1 LEYGWWSGM
10 STLSRNALGGAIQ
23 RARVRIGLTQGQLGE
38 LTGLGQPL
46 ISRIEAGTRKIDL
59 VELLRVAAALDVK
72 VDDLLN
78 EALAGSAGLVQDGEA
93 TPELI
98 ALRLA
103 DAETSVRAA
112 LRWVPDFL
120 QRLRRL
126 EQLDADAQR

>member
-1 LEYGWWSGM
+1 M
-10 STLSRNALGGAIQ
+10 NALSRDALGAAIQ
-23 RARVRIGLTQGQLGE
+23 RTRVRMGLTQGQLGE

-46 ISRIEAGTRKIDL
+46 VSRIEAGTRKVDL

-78 EALAGSAGLVQDGEA
+78 EALTKDTDRAQDGES

-103 DAETSVRAA
+103 DADTDARTA
-112 LRWVPDFL
+112 LHWVPEFL
-120 QRLRRL
+120 SRLRRL